1 MLNKNTKKLISENR
15 LIYQNLGQPG
25 NLETADKPKTHI
37 EKWREVNARTQF
49 KQPEINTPESIEKSI
64 DEQFIELAKSAF
76 PDDPEQ
82 QNEYAK
88 RIHDSLVNHLAPDK
102 NLTDLWN
109 HLIDQQCDI
118 VAIIEGLLNF
128 FKGDETKIDVNSF
141 FNVASYEAKLPEDA
155 EYEQNRQTEINNTI
169 ASLGSLLS
177 DLRAANPNLPP
188 PPTRLS

>member
-15 LIYQNLGQPG
+15 LIYQNLGRPG
-25 NLETADKPKTHI
+25 SVETADKPETHI

-49 KQPEINTPESIEKSI
+49 KQPEINTPESIEKAI
-64 DEQFIELAKSAF
+64 DDQFLELAESAF
-76 PDDPEQ
+76 PGDKDQ
-82 QNEYAK
+82 QKEYAK
-88 RIHDSLVNHLAPDK
+88 RIHDSLKNHLAPEK
-102 NLTDLWN
+102 TLSELWGHLTN
-109 HLIDQQCDI
+109 QQCEI

-141 FNVASYEAKLPEDA
+141 FNVASFEAKLPEDA

-169 ASLGSLLS
+169 ASLGSLLN